1 MSQITA
7 RNIDVVWVLLM
18 LATVASGLIVFAAAS
33 RAVDARAAANAW
45 ILLMA
50 GVKIWLVMDWFM
62 ELRTASG
69 RVRLAARLWLS
80 FLLLG
85 LLWLVT

>member
-18 LATVASGLIVFAAAS
+18 LATVASGLIVFAGAS
-33 RAVDARAAANAW
+33 GAVDARAAANAW

-50 GVKIWLVMDWFM
+50 GAKIWLVMDWFM

-80 FLLLG
+80 LLLLG